1 MYVNVTTEIEKVT
14 ATGVIFGPDWV
25 NSNSSDLA
33 TADNNTLMA
42 VDNPTVMERR
52 KEERAAA
59 VLLRTLL
66 NNPKPNLQGAEKQ
79 SK

>member
-1 MYVNVTTEIEKVT
+1 MHVNFTTQI
-14 ATGVIFGPDWV
+14 ATGVILAPVWV
-25 NSNSSDLA
+25 NSSVLA
-33 TADNNTLMA
+33 TASNNTLMA

>member
-1 MYVNVTTEIEKVT
+1 MRKVQHRCD
-14 ATGVIFGPDWV
+14 FGPDWV
-25 NSNSSDLA
+25 NSSDLA